1 MRIKTPYLLFLGEG
15 DQAKTSS
22 GVAYWRPEICAGQLR
37 LPGCSVDLG
46 LADISIEEAASKG
59 VKTLLIGVAPHGG
72 KMPAHW
78 VEVIRQALLAG
89 LDIAAGLHT
98 RIASIPEVRQLADSL
113 GRQVFDVRHP
123 DREFAV
129 GTGEPRS
136 GKRLLTVGTDCEVGK
151 MFTALALQ
159 REMRQ
164 RGMQADFRAT
174 GQTGIFI
181 AGTGVSVDAV
191 VSDFVSGAAEFLSP
205 AATDEHW
212 DLVEGQGCLLHPAYA
227 AVTLGLVH
235 GSQPQAMVLCHV
247 AGREALIGF
256 PRYRIPSFARCVAL
270 YEEAASLTSPGARC
284 IGMSIN
290 TSRLDA
296 DAATRYLAE
305 AEQETG
311 LPCVDAVRTGVGRLV
326 DILQ

>member
-1 MRIKTPYLLFLGEG
+1 MQIKTPYLLFLGES

-22 GVAYWRPEICAGQLR
+22 GVAHWRPELCAGQLR

-46 LADISIEEAASKG
+46 LPDISISDAARQG

-78 VEVIRQALLAG
+78 VETIREALHAG

-98 RIASIPEVRQLADSL
+98 RIAAIPEVRQLADSL

-123 DREFAV
+123 NREFAV
-129 GTGEPRS
+129 GSGEPRS
-136 GKRLLTVGTDCEVGK
+136 GKRLLTVGTDCETGK
-151 MFTALALQ
+151 MFTALALE
-159 REMRQ
+159 REMRK
-164 RGMQADFRAT
+164 RGMAVDFRAT

-205 AATDEHW
+205 AAAEDHW
-212 DLVEGQGCLLHPAYA
+212 DLIEGQGCLLHPAYA
-227 AVTLGLVH
+227 GVTLGLVH

-247 AGREALIGF
+247 AGRETLIGF
-256 PRYRIPSFARCVAL
+256 PRYRIPGFARCIEL
-270 YEEAASLTSPGARC
+270 YEEAASLTCPGARC

-296 DAATRYLAE
+296 EAANQYLAS
-305 AEQETG
+305 AAQETG
-311 LPCVDAVRTGVGRLV
+311 LPCVDAVRTGVGALV
-326 DILQ
+326 DVLQ